1 MFKKAA
7 TLLLSGLLL
16 LLSGCGFSGDVNSLL
31 KAPKPTGELQ
41 DIQQA
46 LEQSITEEYTLRYP
60 TDGEYRSAF
69 VLRDLNGDDVSEAI
83 AFYST
88 KTEDAVT
95 VMHIC
100 LIHKES
106 GRWEVANDLFARSS
120 GIESVSFADINGDGT
135 EEIFAGWASYGD
147 AGRTLTV
154 YSVSNH
160 VMVQRLQ
167 ESFTTF
173 AVCNLTEDESTEL
186 LTVHI
191 DAENKTST
199 AKLHRLERNGVV
211 EIGKCQLDGNVSAY
225 KTPVISVLKGGK
237 PAVYIDA
244 QKGLGN
250 MITEV
255 LVWNESTSALEA
267 PFYDANQQ
275 ENVLTLRSNSIE
287 ITDFNNDGVLDIP
300 TLTLLPAPQ
309 AVTEADRIYVTQWR
323 CFDGSAFSGVGR
335 SLMNMAEGYYI
346 EVPEKWGD
354 DFTVLR
360 RADQRQRVVYRWDYE
375 NAQYTDE
382 VVRLQVFAIEEWE
395 KNKQNYDSYVE
406 IARNAESVYA
416 GKVSDAGE
424 MSLTIEELKKRFH
437 FIA

>member
-7 TLLLSGLLL
+7 TLLLCGLLM
-16 LLSGCGFSGDVNSLL
+16 LLSACNYNGDVNSLL
-31 KAPKPTGELQ
+31 QAPKPTGQLQ

-60 TDGEYRSAF
+60 TDGAYRSAF
-69 VLRDLNGDDVSEAI
+69 VLRDLNADGVDEAI

-95 VMHIC
+95 VMHIS
-100 LIHKES
+100 LIHKTE
-106 GRWEVANDLFARSS
+106 GRWAVANDLFARSS
-120 GIESVSFADINGDGT
+120 GIESVSFADMNGDGT

-167 ESFTTF
+167 ESYATF
-173 AVCNLTEDESTEL
+173 AVCSLTGGDTKEL
-186 LTVHI
+186 LTVHT
-191 DAENKTST
+191 DAENKIST
-199 AKLHRLERNGVV
+199 AKLHRLERNGVT

-237 PAVYIDA
+237 TAVYIDA
-244 QKGLGN
+244 QKGLSD

-255 LVWNESTSALEA
+255 LVWNEKTSALEA

-275 ENVLTLRSNSIE
+275 ENVLTLRSSGIE
-287 ITDFNNDGVLDIP
+287 SADYNHDGVLDIP
-300 TLTLLPAPQ
+300 TLALLPAPEL
-309 AVTEADRIYVTQWR
+309 VSEVDRIYVTQWKS
-323 CFDGSAFSGVGR
+323 FDGSVLSNVGS
-335 SLMNMAEGYYI
+335 SLINAAEGYYI
-346 EVPEKWGD
+346 EVPEKWGNN
-354 DFTVLR
+354 FTVMR

-382 VVRLQVFAIEEWE
+382 VVRLQVFGIEEWE
-395 KNKQNYDSYVE
+395 KNKQNYNNFVE
-406 IARNAESVYA
+406 IARNTESVYA
-416 GKVSDAGE
+416 GKVSEAGD
-424 MSLTIEELKKRFH
+424 MSITIEELKQRFH